1 MAFTTAVTVPG
12 CPALYLPAADMYALN
27 DAPFV
32 SLPFTSGAE
41 AIALAVGAADAVGA
55 PEGALVFATLG
66 SAEADGVAEAEASS
80 GRGSLVA
87 VAAAVTLGAALAS
100 LELVALAGAVDLTG
114 SAVGAGGSPQA
125 SRRTAQRA
133 KVEGLFSIP
142 RNGSARGR
150 VPLAHEAKVL
160 YLPEPTVEGNMS
172 EPQTSRPTVEQF
184 VHGGSFEQGEIS
196 GNVRLGKFEAHYEE
210 LFAEAL
216 EDGVITNDERV
227 RLERAADSF
236 GLDRERVLALEK
248 ALTAAWEGRH
258 RIAVREVVVHAEETP
273 ATSLR
278 PLEIENDPQVK
289 ALRRRIGELEA
300 KVLRL
305 EGELEEARSHIAVEV
320 DFSDLVGA
328 APAPGDPEELYRR
341 IRHDARDVASL
352 HALFQT
358 AKESDLDRAFRTAHV
373 LAFLGEANDEE
384 TEVDKRYNT
393 NDLVR
398 PTASLA
404 ADAWRRNLFHP
415 DEEVLTG
422 DIFAVVTSPVLLGR
436 VTALRHQNALPK
448 LDPARLQDPKTST
461 VQAVRCFAWAA
472 SIMGMNPP
480 PLYADPSWDGTIEM
494 VPGIPPASRLGKRAL
509 SGRSAEELAF
519 MAGKHLASYREDH
532 FVRLL
537 FPSIPD
543 LEDIFL
549 AALTIGQPQ
558 LPLAAQ
564 VKQRAVPIARA
575 IEPLLDAAQK
585 DRLRGHFLR
594 FVEEGGRTNLQRWAY
609 AAELTTLRAG
619 LLLANDLGAAKR
631 VLELGGDSDLDAKVD
646 DLIVFFTGDRCSRLR
661 KQIGISL

>member
-1 MAFTTAVTVPG
+1 
-12 CPALYLPAADMYALN
+12 
-27 DAPFV
+27 
-32 SLPFTSGAE
+32 
-41 AIALAVGAADAVGA
+41 
-55 PEGALVFATLG
+55 
-66 SAEADGVAEAEASS
+66 
-80 GRGSLVA
+80 
-87 VAAAVTLGAALAS
+87 
-100 LELVALAGAVDLTG
+100 
-114 SAVGAGGSPQA
+114 
-125 SRRTAQRA
+125 
-133 KVEGLFSIP
+133 
-142 RNGSARGR
+142 
-150 VPLAHEAKVL
+150 
-160 YLPEPTVEGNMS
+160 MS
-172 EPQTSRPTVEQF
+172 EPLFE
-184 VHGGSFEQGEIS
+184 HGGSFEQGEIS

-216 EDGVITNDERV
+216 EDGVITNDERA

-236 GLDRERVLALEK
+236 GLDRDRVLALEK

-258 RIAVREVVVHAEETP
+258 RIAVKEVVIHAEETP

-289 ALRRRIGELEA
+289 ALRRRIAELEA
-300 KVLRL
+300 KVARL
-305 EGELEEARSHIAVEV
+305 ESDLEEARAHIAVEV
-320 DFSDLVGA
+320 DFSDLAGT
-328 APAPGDPEELYRR
+328 APAPGDPDELYRR
-341 IRHDARDVASL
+341 IRHDARDTASL
-352 HALFQT
+352 HALFQAT
-358 AKESDLDRAFRTAHV
+358 KESDVDRAFRIAHV
-373 LAFLGEANDEE
+373 LSFLGEATDEE
-384 TEVDKRYNT
+384 KALDKRHNT
-393 NDLVR
+393 DDLVR
-398 PTASLA
+398 PTSSIA

-448 LDPARLQDPKTST
+448 MDPARLQDPKTST

-472 SIMGMNPP
+472 SIMGMSPP
-480 PLYADPSWDGTIEM
+480 PLYADPAWDGTVEM
-494 VPGIPPASRLGKRAL
+494 VPGIPPVSRLGKRAL

-564 VKQRAVPIARA
+564 VKQRAIPIARA
-575 IEPLLDAAQK
+575 IEPLLDPAQK

-594 FVEEGGRTNLQRWAY
+594 FVEEGGRTNLQRWAQ

-619 LLLANDLGAAKR
+619 LLLANDLAAAKR
-631 VLELGGDSDLDAKVD
+631 VLELAGDPEIDTKVD